1 MYCSKCG
8 CKNEDNAMFCKNCGS
23 PLNKINIEKKSTHE
37 KVNTPK
43 SNKNIILISITAII
57 SIVILGTSL
66 YFYFLKQNN
75 NEKQLEN
82 KTNETSSNEMNDTL
96 SKAVDAV
103 INKDFDKLYDQLYID
118 ESISYPKEEFV
129 EEWND
134 YVNNGEMEEDI
145 SNGLKKAKD
154 KEPDKHLIKS
164 NVIKINV
171 ADIQEE
177 NIKENSK
184 PVKVPINIKLFN
196 AITIKDEIEMVKV
209 KGEWKIT
216 LDSIY
221 KLIENQEK
229 IFS

>member
-23 PLNKINIEKKSTHE
+23 PLNKINIEKNSAHE
-37 KVNTPK
+37 KVNTSK

-75 NEKQLEN
+75 NEKQHEN
-82 KTNETSSNEMNDTL
+82 KTNQTSSNEMNDTL

-103 INKDFDKLYDQLYID
+103 INKDFRKLYDQLYID

-171 ADIQEE
+171 ADFQEE